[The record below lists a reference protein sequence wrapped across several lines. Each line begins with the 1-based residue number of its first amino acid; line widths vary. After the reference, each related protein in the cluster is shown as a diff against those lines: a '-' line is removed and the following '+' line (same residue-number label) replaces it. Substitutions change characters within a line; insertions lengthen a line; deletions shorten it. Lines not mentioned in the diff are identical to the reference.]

1 MNPLCSWP
9 AFTINSL
16 FTMKKSRNYLDSL
29 LPKGTITKSTKL
41 QYKCMCPIF
50 RGGRG
55 KTDRGL
61 SGTPTKIPR
70 HKATNFKD
78 PKASSC
84 NSSSQAQSSNKRTFA
99 FLLHILPSSSLK
111 KRGGL
116 IILAAEPE
124 FTQTHMKPA
133 NNTPIK
139 CIKKLR
145 DWNNSPPRASP
156 KSHRK
161 ATVEP
166 EIEPRPP
173 DSKPWALTKTPA
185 SLHQP
190 SPYTLH

>member
-1 MNPLCSWP
+1 
-9 AFTINSL
+9 
-16 FTMKKSRNYLDSL
+16 
-29 LPKGTITKSTKL
+29 
-41 QYKCMCPIF
+41 MCPIV

-70 HKATNFKD
+70 HKATSLKIQR
-78 PKASSC
+78 PVSC
-84 NSSSQAQSSNKRTFA
+84 NSSSQAQSSNKRAFA
-99 FLLHILPSSSLK
+99 FLLHLLPSPFLK
-111 KRGGL
+111 KHGGL

-124 FTQTHMKPA
+124 FTQTHMKPG

-139 CIKKLR
+139 HIERLR

-161 ATVEP
+161 ATAEP

-190 SPYTLH
+190 SLHTLHWPDWKRHSK